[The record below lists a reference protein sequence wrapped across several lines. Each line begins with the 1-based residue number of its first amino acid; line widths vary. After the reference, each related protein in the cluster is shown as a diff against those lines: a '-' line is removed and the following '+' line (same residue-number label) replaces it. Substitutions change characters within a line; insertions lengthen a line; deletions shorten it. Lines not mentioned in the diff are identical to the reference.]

1 MHRGLY
7 RGGIRRR
14 GNHDNVDGATRLAD
28 GRQEI
33 EPAVLLHVDIQ
44 QHKIDLLL
52 RIVNHLL
59 GLTERRS
66 APAATKAGNP
76 CHVQAIQFGHHGI
89 IVNN

>member
-1 MHRGLY
+1 MITSMARPDSRMVGS
-7 RGGIRRR
+7 RF
-14 GNHDNVDGATRLAD
+14 
-28 GRQEI
+28 

-44 QHKIDLLL
+44 QHQIDLLL